1 MKHIILLWFMF
12 FAIPIFPQV
21 GIGTTN
27 PNSSAMLDVS
37 STTSGFLLPRM
48 TSVQRDAISTPA
60 IGLLIFNTDNNTIET
75 NLGTTAVPDWS
86 EITSN
91 NTQSGTY
98 NVGSTSTGWSYYNV
112 VFATTFTAV
121 PAIILTFRE
130 GVGIDNSA
138 TYSITHFKVANAA
151 TTGFTI
157 GVYETSGTNDVFIDW
172 VATKKTQ

>member
-1 MKHIILLWFMF
+1 MF
-12 FAIPIFPQV
+12 LAMPIFSQV

-27 PNSSAMLDVS
+27 PNNSAMLDVS

-48 TSVQRDAISTPA
+48 TSVQRDAISLPA
-60 IGLLIFNTDNNTIET
+60 IGLLIFNTDNKAIET
-75 NLGTTAVPDWS
+75 NLGTTVVPKWN
-86 EITSN
+86 EIANN

-98 NVGSTSTGWSYYNV
+98 NVGSTITGWNYYDV

-130 GVGIDNSA
+130 GVGIDNAGSN
-138 TYSITHFKVANAA
+138 SVTHFKVANAA

-157 GVYETSGTNDVFIDW
+157 GVYETLGTNDVFIDW
-172 VATKKTQ
+172 VAIPKTQL